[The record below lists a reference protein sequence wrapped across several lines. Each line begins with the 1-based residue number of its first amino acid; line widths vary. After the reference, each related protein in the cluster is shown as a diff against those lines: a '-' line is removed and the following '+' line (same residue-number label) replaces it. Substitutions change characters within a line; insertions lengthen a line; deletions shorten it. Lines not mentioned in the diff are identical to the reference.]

1 MLSSMMQRRSF
12 LGSLVGAGLARGAQR
27 PNVLM
32 IAIDDLRPELGCY
45 GAKHIH
51 SPNIDALAER
61 GTLFRSAY
69 CQQAVCSPSRTSL
82 LTGLRP
88 DSTKIYELQTHFRKT
103 IPDAVTLPQSFKNNG
118 YVTTGLGKIFH
129 GTLEDEASWSI
140 PHYQPGGPDWN
151 TPANA
156 ERFSKYMQGIRDRG
170 WMAAPARSGNA
181 ARGTRGPSWAA
192 SEKSDEEL
200 ADGRTATN
208 TIRALNEL
216 KGKPFF
222 LACGF
227 LKPHLPFVAP
237 KKYFDFY
244 PDSKLKMPDYAPAPR
259 GVPPIALHANGE
271 LRAYDDIPEV
281 GPLDEKKSREL
292 VRAYYAAT
300 SYTDAQIG
308 QVLGELDRLGLR
320 DNTIVVLW
328 GDHGW
333 HLNNH
338 GLWHKHTNF
347 ENATH
352 STLVAAV
359 PGRKRGASTNAMVEF
374 VDIYPTLCELSGIA
388 TPSNLEG
395 KSFVPLLD
403 NPNRPWKKA
412 AFSQYPR
419 GRDVMGYSV
428 RTKRYR
434 FTEWR
439 GAEGTPIELYD
450 YEKDP
455 LETQNQAALPGFDSV
470 IAEHRA
476 ILKAGWKG
484 ALPA

>member
-1 MLSSMMQRRSF
+1 MQRRSF
-12 LGSLVGAGLARGAQR
+12 LGALAASPLAAQSRR

-51 SPNIDALAER
+51 SPNIDALAAR
-61 GTLFRSAY
+61 GTVFERAY
-69 CQQAVCSPSRTSL
+69 CQQSVCSPSRTSL

-88 DSTKIYELQTHFRKT
+88 DTTKIYELQTHFRKT
-103 IPDAVTLPQSFKNNG
+103 IPSAVTLPENFKNQG
-118 YVTTGLGKIFH
+118 YTTTGLGKIFH
-129 GTLEDEASWSI
+129 GSLEDEASWSI
-140 PHYQPGGPDWN
+140 PHYAPGGPEWN
-151 TPANA
+151 TPENA
-156 ERFSKYMQGIRDRG
+156 ERFAKYFQGIKDRG
-170 WMAAPARSGNA
+170 WKAAPSPSGTA
-181 ARGTRGPSWAA
+181 ARGTRGPSWLA
-192 SEKSDEEL
+192 SDKPDEEL

-208 TIRALNEL
+208 TMRALNEL
-216 KGKPFF
+216 KDGPFF
-222 LACGF
+222 IACGF

-237 KKYFDFY
+237 KKYFDLY
-244 PDSKLKMPDYAPAPR
+244 PDSKLKMPDYAPEPR
-259 GVPPIALHANGE
+259 GVPKVAMHVNGE
-271 LRAYDDIPEV
+271 LRAYNDIPESV
-281 GPLDEKKSREL
+281 PIDEKKSREL

-308 QVLGELDRLGLR
+308 RVLGELDRLGLR

-352 STLVAAV
+352 STLIAAA
-359 PGRKRGASTNAMVEF
+359 PGMKRGARTQALVEF
-374 VDIYPTLCELSGIA
+374 VDIYPTISELA
-388 TPSNLEG
+388 NLRMPSDLEG
-395 KSFVPLLD
+395 RSFASLLAD
-403 NPNRPWKKA
+403 PKRTWKKA

-419 GRDVMGYSV
+419 GAGVMGYSV

-434 FTEWR
+434 FTEWK
-439 GAEGTPIELYD
+439 GAEGSPIELYD

-455 LETQNQAALPGFDSV
+455 LETQNHAVLPGFDSV

-476 ILKAGWKG
+476 ILDKGWKG
-484 ALPA
+484 ALPV

>member
-1 MLSSMMQRRSF
+1 MHRRAF
-12 LGSLVGAGLARGAQR
+12 LGTMMAAAARGADR

-51 SPNIDALAER
+51 SPNIDALAAR
-61 GTLFRSAY
+61 GTVFTGAY

-88 DSTKIYELQTHFRKT
+88 DTTKIYELQTHFRKT
-103 IPDAVTLPQSFKNNG
+103 IPDGVTLPQNFKNQG
-118 YVTTGLGKIFH
+118 YVTAGLGKIFH
-129 GTLEDEASWSI
+129 GSLEDGASWSI
-140 PHYQPGGPDWN
+140 PHYAPGGPAWN
-151 TPANA
+151 SPENEKRFA
-156 ERFSKYMQGIRDRG
+156 EYERGIRERG
-170 WMAAPARSGNA
+170 WMAAPARSGVA
-181 ARGTRGPSWAA
+181 ARGSRGPSWLA

-200 ADGRTATN
+200 ADGQTATQ
-208 TIRALNEL
+208 TIRALNAL

-222 LACGF
+222 IAAGF

-237 KKYFDFY
+237 KKYFDLY
-244 PDSKLKMPDYAPAPR
+244 PDSKLAMPDYAPEPR
-259 GVPPIALHANGE
+259 GVPKVALHPNGE
-271 LRAYDDIPEV
+271 LRAYSDIPES
-281 GPLDEKKSREL
+281 GPIDDRKAREL

-300 SYTDAQIG
+300 SFTDAQIG
-308 QVLGELDRLGLR
+308 RVLGELDRLGLR

-338 GLWHKHTNF
+338 GLWHKHSNF

-352 STLVAAV
+352 STLIASA
-359 PGRKRGASTNAMVEF
+359 PGQRKGSRCGALVEF
-374 VDIYPTLCELSGIA
+374 VDVYPAICELAGVKM
-388 TPSNLEG
+388 PSNLEG
-395 KSFVPLLD
+395 RSFAPLLND
-403 NPNRPWKKA
+403 PNRAWKKA

-419 GRDVMGYSV
+419 GKDVMGYSV

-439 GAEGTPIELYD
+439 GAEGNPIELYD
-450 YEKDP
+450 YVDDP
-455 LETQNQAALPGFDSV
+455 RETQNHAVLPGFDSV

-476 ILKAGWKG
+476 ILKAGWRG
-484 ALPA
+484 ALQA